1 MHKMGVDTAH
11 ACDYVIDDASIPLL
25 ILFGECLPLNGYTC
39 IPVQGAHHLDLMF
52 SHPDDPQSVIDARKW
67 VLASGCCHAPLFAGC
82 CSKRGFGTL
91 PMICP

>member
-25 ILFGECLPLNGYTC
+25 ILFGGRLPLNGYTS

-67 VLASGCCHAPLFAGC
+67 VLTGCCYLLHCLMAATASVAMCTPNM
-82 CSKRGFGTL
+82 S
-91 PMICP
+91 CP